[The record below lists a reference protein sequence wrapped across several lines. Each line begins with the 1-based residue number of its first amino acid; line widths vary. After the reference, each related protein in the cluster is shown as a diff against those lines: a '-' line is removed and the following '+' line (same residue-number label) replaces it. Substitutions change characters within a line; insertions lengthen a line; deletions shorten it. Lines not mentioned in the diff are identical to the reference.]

1 MPFDK
6 KLDVEHLYAGKKKSP
21 LYVETL
27 TWRSVRIFFFVIS
40 LIFLCLFGSKT
51 ETKFQSVLNTVQC
64 FVSEQHLFSFKN
76 FFHNVLRA
84 LCMSANILSK

>member
-27 TWRSVRIFFFVIS
+27 TWRSVRIFFFCHFLNFS
-40 LIFLCLFGSKT
+40 L
-51 ETKFQSVLNTVQC
+51 
-64 FVSEQHLFSFKN
+64 FVWK
-76 FFHNVLRA
+76 
-84 LCMSANILSK
+84 